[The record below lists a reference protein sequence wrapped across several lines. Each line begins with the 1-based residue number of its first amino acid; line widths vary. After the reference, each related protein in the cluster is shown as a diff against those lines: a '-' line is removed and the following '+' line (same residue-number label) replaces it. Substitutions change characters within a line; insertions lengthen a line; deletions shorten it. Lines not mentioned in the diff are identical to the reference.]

1 MKASATAVIDGGGG
15 GRGGSNESQMAGCL
29 VCAHVATKDA
39 VLYEGPKSRPK
50 GYVGEDYCRVAGG
63 HVVTFFFTHRAAGVH
78 KDVHFSCL
86 HINRLL

>member
-50 GYVGEDYCRVAGG
+50 GYVGEDYCRVVGG
-63 HVVTFFFTHRAAGVH
+63 HVVTFFSHTEQLVCIRMCTFLACT
-78 KDVHFSCL
+78 
-86 HINRLL
+86 